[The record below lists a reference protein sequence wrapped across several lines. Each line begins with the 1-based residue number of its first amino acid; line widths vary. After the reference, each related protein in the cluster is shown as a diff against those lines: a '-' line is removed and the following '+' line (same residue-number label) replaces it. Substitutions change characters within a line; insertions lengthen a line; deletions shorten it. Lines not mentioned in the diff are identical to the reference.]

1 VIELAKQKS
10 ITSTTTL
17 GATSITT
24 GASIIL
30 SSTLSGITILFSI
43 GVFTDPFG
51 GLVFTIH
58 FTASDILDIMVIP
71 ILVTHIA
78 MVTEDITA
86 TYMIVVMPNP
96 LILGV
101 LADTLTPIT
110 PWGEDILK
118 ISVELIAQGVTA
130 IVG

>member
-1 VIELAKQKS
+1 
-10 ITSTTTL
+10 
-17 GATSITT
+17 
-24 GASIIL
+24 
-30 SSTLSGITILFSI
+30 
-43 GVFTDPFG
+43 
-51 GLVFTIH
+51 
-58 FTASDILDIMVIP
+58 MVIP

-118 ISVELIAQGVTA
+118 ISVELVAQGVTD

>member
-17 GATSITT
+17 GDTSITT

-30 SSTLSGITILFSI
+30 SPILSGITTLFSI
-43 GVFTDPFG
+43 GVFIDPFG
-51 GLVFTIH
+51 DLVFTIH
-58 FTASDILDIMVIP
+58 FTASDILDFMVIP

-96 LILGV
+96 LILEV